1 MSYLDIFLI
10 IIIGWGSYNGFLK
23 GLIKELASILGII
36 FGIYL
41 AKNYYS
47 FLDQKLY
54 LLFESE
60 ANYLSLI
67 SAVIIFLLTIM
78 IFKIVASFLT
88 KFLKLIALGLLN
100 KIIGAIFGV
109 LKSLLILCVIIF
121 VFSKINNAVNIIEKD
136 KLQESFIYTEIERIN
151 KLTIE
156 KNYTEK
162 GSEE

>member
-1 MSYLDIFLI
+1 
-10 IIIGWGSYNGFLK
+10 
-23 GLIKELASILGII
+23 
-36 FGIYL
+36 
-41 AKNYYS
+41 
-47 FLDQKLY
+47 
-54 LLFESE
+54 
-60 ANYLSLI
+60 
-67 SAVIIFLLTIM
+67 M

-121 VFSKINNAVNIIEKD
+121 VFSKINNVVNIIEKD

-151 KLTIE
+151 KLIIE

>member
-1 MSYLDIFLI
+1 MNYLDIFLI
-10 IIIGWGSYNGFLK
+10 IIIGWGAYNGFLK
-23 GLIKELASILGII
+23 GLIQELASILGII

-67 SAVIIFLLTIM
+67 SAIIIFLLTIM

-121 VFSKINNAVNIIEKD
+121 VFSKINNVVNIIEKD
-136 KLQESFIYTEIERIN
+136 KLQESFIYSEIERIN
-151 KLTIE
+151 KLIIE

>member
-1 MSYLDIFLI
+1 
-10 IIIGWGSYNGFLK
+10 
-23 GLIKELASILGII
+23 
-36 FGIYL
+36 
-41 AKNYYS
+41 
-47 FLDQKLY
+47 
-54 LLFESE
+54 
-60 ANYLSLI
+60 
-67 SAVIIFLLTIM
+67 M

-121 VFSKINNAVNIIEKD
+121 VFSKINNVVNIIEKD
-136 KLQESFIYTEIERIN
+136 KTQESFIYTEIERIN
-151 KLTIE
+151 KLIIE

>member
-10 IIIGWGSYNGFLK
+10 IIIAWGAYNGFLK

-121 VFSKINNAVNIIEKD
+121 VFSKINNVVNIIEKD

-151 KLTIE
+151 KFVIE

>member
-10 IIIGWGSYNGFLK
+10 IIIGWGAYNGFLK
-23 GLIKELASILGII
+23 GLIQELASILGII

-67 SAVIIFLLTIM
+67 SAIIIFLLTIM

-121 VFSKINNAVNIIEKD
+121 VFSKINNVVNIIEKD
-136 KLQESFIYTEIERIN
+136 KLQESFIYSEIERIN
-151 KLTIE
+151 KLIIE

>member
-10 IIIGWGSYNGFLK
+10 VIIVWGAYNGFLK
-23 GLIKELASILGII
+23 GLVKELASILGII

-67 SAVIIFLLTIM
+67 SAIIIFLLTIM

-121 VFSKINNAVNIIEKD
+121 VFSKINNVVNIIEKD
-136 KLQESFIYTEIERIN
+136 KIQESFIYTEIERIN
-151 KLTIE
+151 KLIIE

>member
-10 IIIGWGSYNGFLK
+10 IIIGWGAYNGFLM

>member
-10 IIIGWGSYNGFLK
+10 IVIGWGAYNGFLK
-23 GLIKELASILGII
+23 GLIQELASILGII

-67 SAVIIFLLTIM
+67 SAIIIFLLTIM

-121 VFSKINNAVNIIEKD
+121 VFSKINNVVNIIEKD

-151 KLTIE
+151 KLIIE

>member
-1 MSYLDIFLI
+1 MNYLDIFLI
-10 IIIGWGSYNGFLK
+10 IIIGWGAYNGFLK
-23 GLIKELASILGII
+23 GLIQELASILGII

-67 SAVIIFLLTIM
+67 SAIIIFLLTIM

-121 VFSKINNAVNIIEKD
+121 VFSKINNVVNIIEKD

-151 KLTIE
+151 KLIIE

>member
-10 IIIGWGSYNGFLK
+10 IIIGWGACNGFLK
-23 GLIKELASILGII
+23 GLVKELASILGII

-41 AKNYYS
+41 AKNYYT

-121 VFSKINNAVNIIEKD
+121 VFSKINNAVNIIEND
-136 KLQESFIYTEIERIN
+136 KLQESLIYTEIERIN
-151 KLTIE
+151 KFVIE

>member
-1 MSYLDIFLI
+1 
-10 IIIGWGSYNGFLK
+10 
-23 GLIKELASILGII
+23 
-36 FGIYL
+36 
-41 AKNYYS
+41 
-47 FLDQKLY
+47 
-54 LLFESE
+54 
-60 ANYLSLI
+60 
-67 SAVIIFLLTIM
+67 M

-121 VFSKINNAVNIIEKD
+121 VFSKINNAVNIIQKD

>member
-1 MSYLDIFLI
+1 
-10 IIIGWGSYNGFLK
+10 
-23 GLIKELASILGII
+23 
-36 FGIYL
+36 
-41 AKNYYS
+41 
-47 FLDQKLY
+47 
-54 LLFESE
+54 
-60 ANYLSLI
+60 
-67 SAVIIFLLTIM
+67 M

-136 KLQESFIYTEIERIN
+136 KLQESFIFTEIERIN

-156 KNYTEK
+156 KTYTEK

>member
-10 IIIGWGSYNGFLK
+10 IIIGWGAYNGFLN
-23 GLIKELASILGII
+23 GLVKELASILGII

>member
-1 MSYLDIFLI
+1 MNYLDVFLI
-10 IIIGWGSYNGFLK
+10 ILIAWGAYNGFVK

-36 FGIYL
+36 LGTTL
-41 AKNYYS
+41 GYYS
-47 FLDQKLY
+47 PIVLDQKLY

>member
-10 IIIGWGSYNGFLK
+10 IIIAWGAYNGFLK
-23 GLIKELASILGII
+23 GLIKVLASILGII

-121 VFSKINNAVNIIEKD
+121 VFSKINNVVNIIEKD

>member
-10 IIIGWGSYNGFLK
+10 IIIAWGAYNGFLK

-121 VFSKINNAVNIIEKD
+121 VFSKINNVVNIIEKD

>member
-10 IIIGWGSYNGFLK
+10 IIIGWGAYNGFLK

-67 SAVIIFLLTIM
+67 SAVIILLLTIM
-78 IFKIVASFLT
+78 IFKIVAYFLT

-121 VFSKINNAVNIIEKD
+121 VFSKINSAVNIIEKD

>member
-1 MSYLDIFLI
+1 
-10 IIIGWGSYNGFLK
+10 
-23 GLIKELASILGII
+23 
-36 FGIYL
+36 
-41 AKNYYS
+41 
-47 FLDQKLY
+47 
-54 LLFESE
+54 
-60 ANYLSLI
+60 
-67 SAVIIFLLTIM
+67 M

-121 VFSKINNAVNIIEKD
+121 VFSKINNAVNIIRKD
-136 KLQESFIYTEIERIN
+136 KLQESFIFTEIERIN

-156 KNYTEK
+156 KTYTEK